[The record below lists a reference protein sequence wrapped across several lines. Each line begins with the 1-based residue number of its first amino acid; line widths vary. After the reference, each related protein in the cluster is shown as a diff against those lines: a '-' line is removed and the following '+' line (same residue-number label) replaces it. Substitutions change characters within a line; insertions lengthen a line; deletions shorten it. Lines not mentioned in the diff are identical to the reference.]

1 MNLYTITGMSSS
13 GKTSLV
19 NTLLDKYPDKF
30 QRIKTATTRRRR
42 HNETKDDYYFMN
54 EDDFNSDFSMVL
66 KSAFAGHKYGV
77 PLKHPVD
84 PKKDC
89 LIVLDKDGAMLSKSI
104 GWPGSPDVFNVYID
118 VNLDKKRAFKKKNW
132 RRYKSDLKAGLD
144 IREGYDCVIRND
156 ETLDSLA
163 DNFMNYVTS
172 VDERQKIGLI

>member
-77 PLKHPVD
+77 PLKYPVD

-89 LIVLDKDGAMLSKSI
+89 LIVLDKDGAMLSKAI
-104 GWPGSPDVFNVYID
+104 GWPGNPDVFNVYID
-118 VNLDKKRAFKKKNW
+118 VNLDKKRVFKKKNW